1 VKALNG
7 LAAEARF
14 KLFLTVAIVTGFLG
28 MATLEPKPAPM
39 PPALFDSKVPV
50 EEARYMLECTQ
61 EWGLTADECRAV
73 LHGEDPPR
81 HDETSGC

>member
-7 LAAEARF
+7 LAALSLA
-14 KLFLTVAIVTGFLG
+14 VAI
-28 MATLEPKPAPM
+28 MAMLWPKPAPT
-39 PPALFDSKVPV
+39 PPALLESTKVPV